1 MSNKINVFKF
11 NEYEYED
18 DYEQNKIL
26 YIPKYEVY
34 VYYESDKFI
43 VYKLDLEFNQENY
56 YNVEN
61 IMVSETFVERMMDI
75 YNMENEI
82 KIISKNNKVY
92 FSSFIDDF

>member
-1 MSNKINVFKF
+1 MDMSNINIFKF
-11 NEYEYED
+11 NEYED

-26 YIPKYEVY
+26 YIPKYKIY
-34 VYYESDKFI
+34 LYYESDKFI

-61 IMVSETFVERMMDI
+61 IMISETFADKMLDI

-82 KIISKNNKVY
+82 KIISKNNKIY
-92 FSSFIDDF
+92 FNDF

>member
-1 MSNKINVFKF
+1 MDIFNEINVFKF

-18 DYEQNKIL
+18 DYNRIL
-26 YIPKYEVY
+26 YIPKYNIY

-43 VYKLDLEFNQENY
+43 VYKLEDDFNQENY

-61 IMVSETFVERMMDI
+61 IMISETFADNMLDI

-82 KIISKNNKVY
+82 KIISKNNKIY
-92 FSSFIDDF
+92 FG

>member
-1 MSNKINVFKF
+1 MSNNINVFKF
-11 NEYEYED
+11 NEYED

-26 YIPKYEVY
+26 YIPKYNIY
-34 VYYESDKFI
+34 VYYEADKFI

-61 IMVSETFVERMMDI
+61 ITVSETFADKMMDI

-82 KIISKNNKVY
+82 KIISKNNKIY
-92 FSSFIDDF
+92 FG

>member
-1 MSNKINVFKF
+1 MDMYNNINVFKF
-11 NEYEYED
+11 NEYED

-26 YIPKYEVY
+26 YIPKYKIY
-34 VYYESDKFI
+34 VYYEPDKFI

-92 FSSFIDDF
+92 FGIK